1 MGIVG
6 TPFEGWV
13 EKQIE
18 ERQKIFGSSTKTPEQ
33 VLYMNNRGAWLRVAS
48 SVDLSE
54 EKAQELGIDS
64 LAGSKLAKSFVLFGG
79 ITNTDGSLNLS
90 QGGIVPDLDTRN
102 NIIEAS
108 KYSYGLGS
116 SEYGYTP
123 PPGVESLKVVHKNRG
138 AIRQYDI
145 KIRAANRDQ
154 FNIIDALYLRLGYYI
169 LAEWGHTSYFDTS
182 GADPE
187 YIANPEFFTPAFN
200 SLFGGGDSDDILSK
214 LKTYR
219 ETTTGNYDGGLVKV
233 TNFSWNLNDDGSYD
247 IGITGVSTGGLI
259 DSLTLNFN
267 GPNVTDYSTEELD
280 LNASDFPEGVALDGK
295 NKTTTNNFI
304 LLNALKVK
312 EQEWNQLDGVDAY
325 KKYNSSVAINF
336 KEENKPEQYYIT
348 LKNLFE
354 HFNEVALKLNHSNT
368 ASDQDIK
375 NSKPLVRISTEDL
388 MFTHFFQNSADPY
401 VCLIPFTAE
410 PPSSDVSIN
419 SLEPIL
425 GNKFRTDNPYAGSTS
440 EIHVNIDFIALTL
453 KESVDQDSGDMNLV
467 LFLDK
472 LMKGISEALGNIN
485 NFLISYDEV
494 DNLITIV
501 DDTVIPGENDS
512 GPTELRV
519 FGVTPGEQ
527 GSFVRK
533 VGIQSK
539 ISNKISTQLSIGST
553 ATNTSLSESSGLLGK
568 WNLGL
573 IDRVQRK
580 QDESLVEKDNPST
593 PTPSVPETVATPYEE
608 YWEYITKIL
617 GSFRLPSINDIAKAK
632 QNLKSILKEDIAIK
646 TANGNVPSKGF
657 IPVDLSVE
665 IDGLSGVLQYQKFTI
680 TPNIL
685 PPSYDRGVD
694 FIIQGIDHT
703 IAGNEWT
710 TSYNTLSVARPP
722 SLPPLDNENKK
733 FSILKTNQ

>member
-1 MGIVG
+1 MGIIG
-6 TPFEGWV
+6 TPFEEWV

-33 VLYMNNRGAWLRVAS
+33 ILYMNNRGAWLRIAS

-54 EKAQELGIDS
+54 EKAQELNIDG
-64 LAGSKLAKSFVLFGG
+64 LAGSKLAKNFVLFGG
-79 ITNTDGSLNLS
+79 IVSTDGGLNLS
-90 QGGIVPDLDTRN
+90 RGGIVPNLEVRN

-108 KYSYGLGS
+108 QYSYGLGS
-116 SEYGYTP
+116 SEYGYNA

-182 GADPE
+182 GAEPE

-200 SLFGGGDSDDILSK
+200 SLFEGGDSDNILSN
-214 LKTYR
+214 LKTHR
-219 ETTTGNYDGGLVKV
+219 EATTGNYDGGLVKV

-280 LNASDFPEGVALDGK
+280 LNTSNFPKGVALEGK
-295 NKTTTNNFI
+295 NKTTTNNFV

-312 EQEWNQLDGVDAY
+312 EQEWNQLGGINVY
-325 KKYNSSVAINF
+325 KQYGSSIAINF
-336 KEENKPEQYYIT
+336 QGENKPEQYYIT
-348 LKNLFE
+348 LKSLFE

-368 ASDQDIK
+368 ASDQNLK
-375 NSKPLVRISTEDL
+375 NSKPLVRISTTDL
-388 MFTHFFQNSADPY
+388 MFTHFFQNSADPFI
-401 VCLIPFTAE
+401 CLIPFTAE
-410 PPSSDVSIN
+410 PPNADISLN
-419 SLEPIL
+419 SMEPIL
-425 GNKFRTDNPYAGSTS
+425 GNKFRTDNPYAGNTS
-440 EIHVNIDFIALTL
+440 EIHVNIDFIASTL

-494 DNLITIV
+494 ENLITVV
-501 DDTVIPGENDS
+501 DDTVIPGENNND
-512 GPTELRV
+512 PTELRV
-519 FGVTPGEQ
+519 FGITPGEQ

-580 QDESLVEKDNPST
+580 QDESLIEKNNPST

-608 YWEYITKIL
+608 YWEYLTKIR
-617 GSFRLPSINDIAKAK
+617 GSFRLPSVNDIAKAK

-646 TANGNVPSKGF
+646 TANGNIPSKGF
-657 IPVDLSVE
+657 IPVDLSIE
-665 IDGLSGVLQYQKFTI
+665 LDGLSGVLQYQKFTV

-710 TSYNTLSVARPP
+710 TSYSTLSVARPP
-722 SLPPLDNENKK
+722 VLPPLDNENKK